1 MGFLS
6 RQFKPEI
13 TSSQFKFD
21 VIFGLFA
28 PILLIAVDLLVFEGF
43 ITDTLVFSYLLVIAN
58 LLALSFWL
66 LFDVKL
72 HPFLDA
78 LVAGIL
84 ISGVLYASFMTYI
97 VIYFA
102 VWGSLVIVSL
112 EGFMWALIGWLAFAL
127 LPILVDFVFLRNS
140 IRALYKSY
148 TEIGLFQL
156 VILVTLSVLAMFFL
170 TKETFAHLY

>member
-1 MGFLS
+1 
-6 RQFKPEI
+6 
-13 TSSQFKFD
+13 
-21 VIFGLFA
+21 
-28 PILLIAVDLLVFEGF
+28 
-43 ITDTLVFSYLLVIAN
+43 
-58 LLALSFWL
+58 
-66 LFDVKL
+66 VKL